1 MATYLHLS
9 DGRPD
14 GALLGQSASDKV
26 GFHGATPVIQTT
38 YVATLTGAA
47 LSVSGVVGFT
57 SSTSVSQLVALV
69 NQMAACL
76 QNHGL
81 MAAS

>member
-1 MATYLHLS
+1 MATYNQLS

-14 GALLGQSASDKV
+14 GTQLGQNASDLIA
-26 GFHGATPVIQTT
+26 FHGATPVAQTSF
-38 YVATLTGAA
+38 VATLTGAA

-69 NQMAACL
+69 NQMQACL
-76 QNHGL
+76 VNHGL
-81 MAAS
+81 MASS

>member
-1 MATYLHLS
+1 MATYQELT

-14 GALLGQSASDKV
+14 GAHVGQNASDLV
-26 GFHGATPVIQTT
+26 AFHGATPVAQAA
-38 YVATLTGAA
+38 YVADQSIEA

-57 SSTSVSQLVALV
+57 SSTSLSSVIEKLNLI
-69 NQMAACL
+69 L
-76 QNHGL
+76 DLLRDKGL